1 MKLFVG
7 LGNPGDKYTK
17 TRHNVGFL
25 YLDFYSAEIAKQNKL
40 PPPSFIADSYLQA
53 HVTRIRTKNE
63 DYIFIKPQTFMNK
76 SGVSVRLAVKKY
88 FPTDHHLLATELIV
102 AHDDLDIP
110 FGKCKVQLQGPKL
123 HNGIDSI
130 ENHLHINNFLRI
142 RIGVDNRTPE
152 NRIPG
157 EAYVLQSFSEA
168 EYTSLV
174 DIFPQ
179 VANRFEA
186 YLQSNSNCT

>member
-7 LGNPGDKYTK
+7 LGNPGDKYAK

-25 YLDFYSAEIAKQNKL
+25 YLDFYAAEIAKQNKL
-40 PPPSFIADSYLQA
+40 SPPEFITDSYLQA
-53 HVTRIRTKNE
+53 SVAKIRTNTDE
-63 DYIFIKPQTFMNK
+63 YIFIKPQTFMNK
-76 SGVSVRLAVKKY
+76 SGIAVRLAMKKY
-88 FPTDHHLLATELIV
+88 FPADHRLLPNDLV
-102 AHDDLDIP
+102 VVHDDLDIP

-142 RIGVDNRTPE
+142 RIGVDNRTAE

-157 EAYVLQSFSEA
+157 EAYVLQSFSDA
-168 EYTSLV
+168 EYTSLA

-179 VANRFEA
+179 VAIRFEA